1 MLKNGKKKGT
11 VRFTVA
17 PACDACCAFLVGDFT
32 DWEPM
37 PMQKRKGTFGVTLPL
52 DAGTYQYKFL
62 VDDQWMT
69 DPDHGEVAVSPVG
82 TVNSVAVVP

>member
-1 MLKNGKKKGT
+1 MLKNGKKQGT
-11 VRFTVA
+11 VRFTVS
-17 PACDACCAFLVGDFT
+17 PACAARRAFLAGDFT

-62 VDDQWMT
+62 IDEQWMT
-69 DPDHGEVAVSPVG
+69 DPDHDEVAVSPLG
-82 TVNSVAVVP
+82 TVNSVAVVT